1 MKQLLIAKNTNLGI
15 SKEAFLEDVD
25 CLFDVLRTCYGL
37 YDYFGHE
44 CFLSAKHTVIRQL
57 KDSSFDIVKAISTLS
72 DSMSTFIKDG
82 HFRIGTGA
90 LSEDDPGYA
99 VRYST
104 LHGADVIQCRKFYAD
119 TPDETQQL
127 IHFSQN
133 FDVYRNDKPLIIDL
147 RDNEGGSDLYIWDFI
162 VGLFGA
168 EPDYPCRYVQNYSEL
183 FCAYANIEKSGI
195 LISESDG
202 VTIRNS
208 KPIYILINEKTASSG
223 ESAVAYFKTIEN
235 AKIVGTHTAGCFTCG
250 NCMTIY
256 LPNSHIPV
264 YFGTGM
270 VLYEKTRN
278 IDAEGGFRADISYE
292 CFLDELTAVR
302 S

>member
-1 MKQLLIAKNTNLGI
+1 MKQLLIAKNANPSI

-44 CFLSAKHTVIRQL
+44 CFLSAKHTVIREL
-57 KDSSFDIVKAISTLS
+57 KDSSFDIVKAVSTLS
-72 DSMSTFIKDG
+72 DSMSAFIKDG
-82 HFRIGTGA
+82 HFRIGA
-90 LSEDDPGYA
+90 DSPSEDHPGYA
-99 VRYST
+99 VRYGT
-104 LHGADVIQCRKFYAD
+104 LHGADLIQCRKFHAD
-119 TPDETQQL
+119 TPDEAQQL
-127 IHFSQN
+127 TCFSQS
-133 FDVYRNDKPLIIDL
+133 FDAYRNDKPLIIDL

-223 ESAVAYFKTIEN
+223 ESAVACFKTIEN
-235 AKIVGTHTAGCFTCG
+235 TKIVGTHTAGCFTCG

-278 IDAEGGFRADISYE
+278 IDAEGGFQADISYE
-292 CFLDELTAVR
+292 CFLDELTAGR